1 MLLSACTVA
10 VTLAKALLW
19 LGAPAEPP
27 SVHLERLPL
36 WDIVAAAGELSMH
49 MSFMFSHEVR
59 YWRVYEAR

>member
-1 MLLSACTVA
+1 VLLSACTVA

-27 SVHLERLPL
+27 SVDVERLPL